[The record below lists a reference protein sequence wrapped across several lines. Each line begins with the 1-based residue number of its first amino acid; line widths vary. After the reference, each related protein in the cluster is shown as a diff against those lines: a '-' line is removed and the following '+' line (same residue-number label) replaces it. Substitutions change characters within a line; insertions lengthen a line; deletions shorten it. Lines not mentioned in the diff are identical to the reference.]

1 MRRPLRAGASGVA
14 GVMGKG
20 HGGGI
25 LLTCEHASNAVPAP
39 HRRLFA
45 RRQGVLATHRAFDI
59 GARTVAR
66 AMARSL
72 GAPLHE
78 GGITRLL
85 VDLNRSVG
93 HRDLH
98 SEFTHALTRDE
109 RTALVARWHA
119 PFRAAA
125 LGSLQALLA
134 RGPVTHLSIHSFTPA
149 LDGTPRTCD
158 IGLLYDPRRAG
169 ERALARRLQA
179 ALATV
184 APQWRVRRN
193 YPYRGEADGHATLL
207 RRRFGPRAYVAL
219 EIEFNQALLR
229 TPAAAR
235 AAAATFTAALQLVR
249 AGRGVQAPRV
259 RARGV
264 RTQG

>member
-1 MRRPLRAGASGVA
+1 MRRAGAGSTAVA
-14 GVMGKG
+14 GKAGG
-20 HGGGI
+20 REPGGI

-39 HRRLFA
+39 HRPLFA

-98 SEFTHALTRDE
+98 SEFTQPLTRAE
-109 RTALVARWHA
+109 RAALVARWHV
-119 PFRAAA
+119 PFRDAA
-125 LGSLQALLA
+125 LGSLRALLA
-134 RGPVTHLSIHSFTPA
+134 LGPVTHLSIHSFTPA

-169 ERALARRLQA
+169 EQALALRLQA

-193 YPYRGEADGHATLL
+193 YPYRGAADGHATLL
-207 RRRFGPRAYVAL
+207 RRRFGPRSYVAL

-235 AAAATFTAALQLVR
+235 AAAATFMAGLQLGR
-249 AGRGVQAPRV
+249 PGRGV
-259 RARGV
+259 RARG
-264 RTQG
+264 